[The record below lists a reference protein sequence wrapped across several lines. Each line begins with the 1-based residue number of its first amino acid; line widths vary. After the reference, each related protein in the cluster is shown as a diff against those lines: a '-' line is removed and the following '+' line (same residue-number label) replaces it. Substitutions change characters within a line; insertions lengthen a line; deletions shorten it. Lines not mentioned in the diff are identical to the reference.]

1 LNHADGSTMSPL
13 LISGTLATAA
23 TTCGDSAGALF
34 GAALFAGSLFAA
46 AGAAA
51 GGSFTG
57 PDGAVLIGPD
67 GALFIGAA
75 GAVLM
80 GPDGAAFAGGGIG
93 VGSLRIPVV
102 VFGGGV
108 TRATGCVG
116 VRGGAGVLPGTGSP
130 VIVAFA
136 DGDGASDSGRS
147 SGSGASASRGGV
159 FGGGAPVTAGMP
171 IIVGVDD
178 LALRMTRPLD
188 HNSSV

>member
-1 LNHADGSTMSPL
+1 MSPL

-23 TTCGDSAGALF
+23 TTCGDSAGAPFGGALF
-34 GAALFAGSLFAA
+34 GGSLFAAA

-67 GALFIGAA
+67 GAVLISPD
-75 GAVLM
+75 GAVLI

-93 VGSLRIPVV
+93 VGSLRIPVT

-108 TRATGCVG
+108 TRATGCVA
-116 VRGGAGVLPGTGSP
+116 VRGGGGVLPGTGSP

-136 DGDGASDSGRS
+136 ADDGESDGASDSGRS
-147 SGSGASASRGGV
+147 SGSGASASRSGAFDGGT
-159 FGGGAPVTAGMP
+159 PVTAGMP

-178 LALRMTRPLD
+178 LALRMTRPFD